1 MMKSKL
7 KHNNMRYEKI
17 YREGASA
24 GEVVTRIVIKQLGD
38 EFVDMLAVFA
48 AAFALTKTDDEICGK
63 DVMNELCAI
72 LEDMSD
78 DPTVLVH
85 YVKEFM
91 KLSDKDKVFNRKNW
105 EDTFGPRDE
114 QLPGIQEKTLKS
126 EAQRLTE
133 KPKPAPKAT
142 KRPQVADAKPAT
154 AQGRDPKTGRFLK
167 KEV

>member
-1 MMKSKL
+1 
-7 KHNNMRYEKI
+7 MRYEKI

-48 AAFALTKTDDEICGK
+48 NAFALTKTDDDICSNK

-85 YVKEFM
+85 YVSEFM
-91 KLSDKDKVFNRKNW
+91 KLSDKDKAFNKKNW
-105 EDTFGPRDE
+105 EKLFGPRDE
-114 QLPGIQEKTLKS
+114 QLPEIQEKTLKS

-133 KPKPAPKAT
+133 EPKPAPKLT
-142 KRPQVADAKPAT
+142 KRPQAANAKPVT

>member
-38 EFVDMLAVFA
+38 DFVNMLAVFA
-48 AAFALTKTDDEICGK
+48 AAFALTKTDDDICGK

-72 LEDMSD
+72 LDDMSD
-78 DPTVLVH
+78 DPTLLVH

-91 KLSDKDKVFNRKNW
+91 KLSDADKAFNKENW
-105 EDTFGPRDE
+105 EKLFGPRDE
-114 QLPGIQEKTLKS
+114 QLPEIQEKTLKS

-133 KPKPAPKAT
+133 EPKPAPRKKT
-142 KRPQVADAKPAT
+142 KRLRVVNAKPA